1 MVEPMPHQLMGYD
14 RAITMFSP
22 DGRLLQVEYAKKTVR
37 QGSTAVGM
45 VCSDGVLFVTDKRI
59 VDSLIVPESVEKI
72 WQIDDHMGATA
83 SGILSDARVLIER
96 AQLKAQQHRVTY
108 DSPVDVITIVK
119 DIANL
124 KQICTQSGGLRPFGV
139 SVLIAGIDGN
149 TPRLYETDPTGI
161 FFEYKASV
169 IGEGEVDV
177 EEILQ
182 KEYKPEIT
190 IEAGL
195 NLCLSA
201 LKKVLGDNFSL
212 ERIDAFVDRLNGITN
227 ITDTIN
233 NEIETIIDKAHK
245 QFFDDGLL
253 DDLNMSVAL
262 ASIFDLIREVNI
274 LCDKNTVN
282 KDGAFIVL
290 TFFKLCDKVLGII
303 FTDDKEDIPQDVLEL
318 VDKRKE
324 ERESKNWSQAD
335 ILRDKILSK
344 GYIVED
350 TPQGQKLKKR

>member
-1 MVEPMPHQLMGYD
+1 MPHQLMGYD

-37 QGSTAVGM
+37 QGSTAIGM

-96 AQLKAQQHRVTY
+96 AQLKAQQHKVTY
-108 DSPVDVITIVK
+108 DSAVDVITIVK

-139 SVLIAGIDGN
+139 SVLVAGIDGT

-169 IGEGEVDV
+169 IGEGEIEV

-195 NLCLSA
+195 KLCLTA

-212 ERIDAFVDRLNGITN
+212 ERIDAAYIKKDDKKFKKFSK
-227 ITDTIN
+227 
-233 NEIETIIDKAHK
+233 ETIERNLGDVKIK
-245 QFFDDGLL
+245 
-253 DDLNMSVAL
+253 
-262 ASIFDLIREVNI
+262 
-274 LCDKNTVN
+274 
-282 KDGAFIVL
+282 
-290 TFFKLCDKVLGII
+290 KV
-303 FTDDKEDIPQDVLEL
+303 
-318 VDKRKE
+318 
-324 ERESKNWSQAD
+324 
-335 ILRDKILSK
+335 
-344 GYIVED
+344 
-350 TPQGQKLKKR
+350 KKK